1 MHLINFRVY
10 YLVLCVGVVF
20 TVGYAMPFQPDS
32 SSTPHL
38 QVARV
43 NTEPQ
48 LLATLN
54 FVEEHYGAAISY
66 APPTGLVLSS
76 STDANE
82 HGIIETPKVF
92 DRLRKAVESL
102 VPSQDRNQVVL
113 AFKNCFKA
121 SAREDDVFK
130 VALFGIGEC
139 LNGCWFK
146 VDESGKIVAGSMEK
160 AIMRLEFNT
169 LFLIVVGLASTVY
182 SLPLETSTAP
192 APPIPRAVSLT
203 PSQPPTDP
211 TTGTATGTITFLGTH
226 SGVPLLP
233 HETPKISTA
242 YEQGD
247 IPRDV
252 YTRVR
257 NAVREVVPG
266 WGGDG
271 GGGGGVLAFSNSFS
285 ESENAGGAGARGR
298 VVQYGV
304 IEGWEGGAGFAGG
317 ALDWGFTDVLIYE
330 VSLVGLAVPVLYQ
343 V

>member
-38 QVARV
+38 QVA
-43 NTEPQ
+43 Q
-48 LLATLN
+48 
-54 FVEEHYGAAISY
+54 HYGAAISY

-76 STDANE
+76 SIDANE

-130 VALFGIGEC
+130 VALFGIGKC

-146 VDESGKIVAGSMEK
+146 VDKKGKIVAGSMEK

-169 LFLIVVGLASTVY
+169 LFLIVVCLASTAY
-182 SLPLETSTAP
+182 TLPFETSTAP
-192 APPIPRAVSLT
+192 TPPIPRAVSLT

-242 YEQGD
+242 YEQGH

-271 GGGGGVLAFSNSFS
+271 GGGGGGGVLAFSNLF
-285 ESENAGGAGARGR
+285 EGNEGVLGGGAGARGR

-304 IEGWEGGAGFAGG
+304 IEEWEGGAGFAGVEK
-317 ALDWGFTDVLIYE
+317 F
-330 VSLVGLAVPVLYQ
+330 SLVG
-343 V
+343 